1 MLVSKRKARN
11 FCFCTIITDFYL
23 KPKVKVKALHW
34 KILYA
39 TVHTAA
45 LKTLCLNSISYSPKQ
60 INKITHK
67 KILEKKSAV
76 TINKN
81 LKDTTKSYKSLL
93 RNMTDK
99 YYLGFSFLRY
109 RLA

>member
-11 FCFCTIITDFYL
+11 FRFCTIITDFYL

-45 LKTLCLNSISYSPKQ
+45 LKTNKQ
-60 INKITHK
+60 NHTQ
-67 KILEKKSAV
+67 
-76 TINKN
+76 KN
-81 LKDTTKSYKSLL
+81 P
-93 RNMTDK
+93 
-99 YYLGFSFLRY
+99 
-109 RLA
+109 